1 VLQESTTWDPRHIF
15 RDPSTSFK
23 TYVLFLLVV
32 CVVASIKLI
41 RVWHGAPPF
50 RLSRQANSPSYP
62 QLLQASSA
70 SLKQWISFTF
80 LGWGIFASM
89 SLYDVCD
96 RLLDEKRIGSFVILF
111 VIEDFSSAFSM
122 ALLVVLFLFLARWH
136 MLRRIEHLRN

>member
-1 VLQESTTWDPRHIF
+1 MIRE
-15 RDPSTSFK
+15 PSTSFR
-23 TYVLFLLVV
+23 TYVFFLLVV
-32 CVVASIKLI
+32 CVVTSIKLI
-41 RVWHGAPPF
+41 RVWRAAPPF
-50 RLSRQANSPSYP
+50 RLSRQASNPSYP

-80 LGWGIFASM
+80 LGWGIFASI

-96 RLLDEKRIGSFVILF
+96 GLLDEKRIGSFVILF